1 MAKTLVSH
9 VVHWALE
16 QTLGLGYAAQD
27 NAGFTN
33 L

>member
-1 MAKTLVSH
+1 MAKTLISH

-16 QTLGLGYAAQD
+16 QTLGLGYAAPD
-27 NAGFTN
+27 NASLTN